1 MPYTNLTKSDRRV
14 IAMLLAAGMSLS
26 DIGRELQRSKG
37 TISREIA
44 RNSIQRGRQ
53 RQYIGAAA
61 HELAIDRRKQAS
73 SRKTKLVDSSLLG
86 YVKAKLKLQW
96 SPEQISGRLKQTK
109 THDSSQRISHVS
121 IYNWIRQDREN
132 GGTYYKH
139 LRQSKRRRRRKKG
152 SLAKYFSVPDKVSI
166 KDRPQIVERRQRI
179 GDWEGDLV
187 QGKDAKSFL
196 VTLVER
202 RTGYLIFKRV
212 GNKKAHVVRKAIEKM
227 LKRVPR
233 RLRKTLTFDN
243 GTEFSEFKKMEAAL
257 SLSVYFANPYS
268 SWERGTNENTN
279 SLIRQYLYKGRDF
292 LSVSRNELAKIHR
305 RINNRPRKRLHYK
318 TPNETFKHN

>member
-14 IAMLLAAGMSLS
+14 IAMLLTAGMSQS
-26 DIGRELQRSKG
+26 DIGREIQRSKG

-44 RNSIQRGRQ
+44 RNSIGRGKR
-53 RQYIGAAA
+53 REYVGAAA
-61 HELAIDRRKQAS
+61 HELAAQRRKEAS
-73 SRKTKLVDSSLLG
+73 LRKTKLTESALLG

-96 SPEQISGRLKQTK
+96 SPEQIAGRLKQTM
-109 THDSSQRISHVS
+109 THDLSRRISHVS
-121 IYNWIRQDREN
+121 IYSWIRQDRKN
-132 GGTYYKH
+132 GGAYHKH

-152 SLAKYFSVPDKVSI
+152 SLANYFSVPDKVSI
-166 KDRPQIVERRQRI
+166 KDRPQIVDRRQRM

-187 QGKDAKSFL
+187 QGKEAKSYL

-202 RTGYLIFKRV
+202 RSGYLIFKRV
-212 GNKKAHVVRKAIEKM
+212 QNKKSHVVRKAIVTM
-227 LKRVPR
+227 LKRVPKR
-233 RLRKTLTFDN
+233 FRKTLTFDN
-243 GTEFSEFKKMEAAL
+243 GTEFSEFKKMESAL
-257 SLSVYFANPYS
+257 SLKVYFANPYS

-292 LSVSRNELAKIHR
+292 VSVSRKELARIHR

-318 TPNETFKHN
+318 TPNEVFKPT